1 MGDELSQLLMR
12 HAVALSQLQVK
23 RQLFHAVKRHQRGDG
38 DQAAFARV
46 QRRPLPDIVKQDAVA
61 ELRQLG
67 GDIAE
72 RLLPGLG
79 F

>member
-1 MGDELSQLLMR
+1 MRLGQLLTR
-12 HAVALSQLQVK
+12 HAVALRQLKVK
-23 RQLFHAVKRHQRGDG
+23 RQLFHAVEGHQRGDG
-38 DQAAFARV
+38 NQAALARA
-46 QRRPLPDIVKQDAVA
+46 QRRPLPNIVKQDAVA

-67 GDIAE
+67 GNIAE